1 MKKLN
6 EIKRVPTGHQVI
18 WWVCRALLL
27 TFAVYGIFNNSVT
40 MFLMGLFSIG
50 FTHLW
55 DFFQLFGGRSF
66 ITRVDHFS
74 QTLLAIFLVWSCFV
88 YLMNVHTNVHWLDNI
103 SHTLAGFV
111 AVWFGFD
118 LVTVMQGKKYHI
130 KPAVAAMWAFFFA
143 LMLVLAWEM
152 YEFIMD
158 RVYGYE
164 LQTSDIISERG
175 LVDTM
180 TDLIEGVA
188 GAFIGMF
195 LTAFYRT
202 GIIGPDRRA
211 RRAAFKEQSR
221 RDRAEELA
229 LLGIE
234 DIRKP
239 KKDKKAAKAAKKK
252 T

>member
-6 EIKRVPTGHQVI
+6 EIKRIPTAQQVV

-27 TFAVYGIFNNSVT
+27 AFSLYGIFNNSVT
-40 MFLMGLFSIG
+40 MYLMGLFSIG

-66 ITRVDHFS
+66 ITRVNHFS
-74 QTLLAIFLVWSCFV
+74 QTLLCVFLVWACAV
-88 YLMNVHTNVHWLDNI
+88 YIVNSRTDVHWLDNI
-103 SHTLAGFV
+103 SHTFAGVV
-111 AVWFGFD
+111 AVWFGYD

-143 LMLVLAWEM
+143 LMLMLAWEF

-158 RVYGYE
+158 RVYGYT
-164 LQTSDIISERG
+164 LQTSDIISEHG

-180 TDLIEGVA
+180 KDLIEGTLGALA
-188 GAFIGMF
+188 GLFWA
-195 LTAFYRT
+195 AFYRN
-202 GIIGPDRRA
+202 GIIGPNRKERRKAVRERSRSDRR
-211 RRAAFKEQSR
+211 
-221 RDRAEELA
+221 EELE

-234 DIRKP
+234 DI
-239 KKDKKAAKAAKKK
+239 KKYRD
-252 T
+252 